1 MRGFAGMLA
10 YLIGIS
16 AIISIGIVGLMAL
29 QSPIERTPSAP
40 IVAVESHKERLAEP
54 VIDDPKKARPNQKH
68 KIAHLTRK
76 RTHEAPT
83 IVVGHDAYGYAEESR
98 VRLQKPP
105 RSGTLLNSL

>member
-1 MRGFAGMLA
+1 VAAQKAAGERAILRGQGGHNRAVKQT
-10 YLIGIS
+10 
-16 AIISIGIVGLMAL
+16 IVG
-29 QSPIERTPSAP
+29 Q
-40 IVAVESHKERLAEP
+40 
-54 VIDDPKKARPNQKH
+54 KKARPNQKH
-68 KIAHLTRK
+68 KMVHLTRK